1 MLKLVIT
8 EKPSVAQSIAKVL
21 SATKHCNGYLE
32 GNGYLVSWCVGHL
45 VELAPPDHYD
55 ERYKKWKKEDLPI
68 LPANWRYTVSSGTK
82 KQFNILKELMNR
94 DDVDSLICATDAG
107 REGELIFRLVY
118 HQCRCRKPFE
128 RLWISSMEDS
138 AIRDGFRHLKP
149 GTEYD
154 DALYEAALCRER
166 SDWIVGINAT
176 RLFSVLYGN
185 TLNVGRVMSPTL
197 ALTVMREAAIAAFIS
212 EPFYT
217 VKIQMD
223 GFTASSERIKL
234 KGEAEKLAADCKEA
248 SAAVTKV
255 ERKNRKEKPPLLYD
269 LTTLQREANKIMG
282 YTAQQTLDYTQSLYE
297 KKMVTYPRTDSRY
310 LTEDMAAMIPEL
322 VQKTAKKL
330 SFSDETV
337 PVRTGQVIN
346 NKKVTDHHAIIPTK
360 TAAETD
366 LSALPAGEQAVLE
379 LIARRLV
386 CAVGIPS
393 ESDET
398 AAELSCAGAVFKAKG
413 SIVTEPGWKAF
424 ISGTESGKEDK
435 EEDASSIPDV
445 QNGIELT
452 VREAVCKEGKTVPPK
467 HYTEATLLQA
477 MENADAEEMP
487 EDAERKGLGT
497 PATRAGIIEKLVRTG
512 FLERTGNKKT
522 KYLIPTQKGTA
533 LVTILPEQIQSASM
547 TAEWEEKLLEIERG
561 KYSGDA
567 FMGEIEAMISDLVKN
582 YQIVPDAEIL
592 MQKQKSQEIGKCP
605 VCGNDVIE
613 GAKGWFCANRSCPFA
628 LWKQNRYFDSIGK
641 KLTVSVAEKLLANG
655 KVRMKGCK
663 SAKTGKTF
671 DVVLILEID
680 ADGKARF
687 RLDFEGGKK

>member
-1 MLKLVIT
+1 MPKLVIT

-21 SATKHCNGYLE
+21 SATKRCNGYLE
-32 GNGYLVSWCVGHL
+32 GNGYLVSWCIGHL

-68 LPANWRYTVSSGTK
+68 LPANWKYTVSSGTK

-138 AIRDGFRHLKP
+138 AIRDGFRQLKP

-154 DALYEAALCRER
+154 ALYEAAICRER

-223 GFTASSERIKL
+223 GFTASSERIKS
-234 KGEAEKLAADCKEA
+234 KEDAEKLAADCKEA
-248 SAAVTKV
+248 SAVVTKV

-269 LTTLQREANKIMG
+269 LTTLQREANKIRG
-282 YTAQQTLDYTQSLYE
+282 YTAQQTLDYAQSLYE

-322 VQKTAKKL
+322 VQKTVKKF
-330 SFSDETV
+330 SFSDEAV
-337 PVRTGQVIN
+337 PVRTDQVIN

-386 CAVGIPS
+386 CAVGISS

-398 AAELSCAGAVFKAKG
+398 AVELNCAGAVFKAKG

-424 ISGTESGKEDK
+424 ISGTESRKEDK

-445 QNGIELT
+445 QNGMELT

-477 MENADAEEMP
+477 MENAGAEEMP
-487 EDAERKGLGT
+487 ENAERKGLGT

-592 MQKQKSQEIGKCP
+592 MPKQKSQEIGKCP
-605 VCGNDVIE
+605 VCGNNVIE
-613 GAKGWFCANRSCPFA
+613 GAKGWFCVNRSCPFA

-641 KLTVSVAEKLLANG
+641 KLTASVAKKLLVNG

-671 DVVLILEID
+671 DAVLILETD
-680 ADGKARF
+680 TDGKARF

>member
-1 MLKLVIT
+1 MPKLVIT

-21 SATKHCNGYLE
+21 SATKRCNGYLE
-32 GNGYLVSWCVGHL
+32 GNDYLISWCIGHL

-55 ERYKKWKKEDLPI
+55 ERYRKWKKEDLPI
-68 LPANWRYTVSSGTK
+68 LPANWKYTVSPGTK
-82 KQFNILKELMNR
+82 KQFIILTELMNR

-138 AIRDGFRHLKP
+138 AIRDGFCHLKP

-154 DALYEAALCRER
+154 ALFEAALCRER

-176 RLFSVLYGN
+176 RLFSVLYRN

-223 GFTASSERIKL
+223 GFTASSERIKSEV
-234 KGEAEKLAADCKEA
+234 EAEKLAADCKEA
-248 SAAVTKV
+248 SAVVAKV

-269 LTTLQREANKIMG
+269 LTMLQREANKIMG

-322 VQKTAKKL
+322 VQKTAKKF

-337 PVRTGQVIN
+337 PVRAGQVIN

-386 CAVGIPS
+386 CAVGIPC
-393 ESDET
+393 EFDET
-398 AAELSCAGAVFKAKG
+398 AVELSCAGAVFKTKG

-424 ISGTESGKEDK
+424 ISGVESGKEDK
-435 EEDASSIPDV
+435 EEDALPIPDI
-445 QNGIELT
+445 QNGMELT
-452 VREAVCKEGKTVPPK
+452 VREAVFKEGKTVPPK

-477 MENADAEEMP
+477 MENAGAEEMP

-497 PATRAGIIEKLVRTG
+497 PATRAGIIEKLVRIG

-561 KYSGDA
+561 KYSGDT

-592 MQKQKSQEIGKCP
+592 MPKQKSQKIGKCP

-613 GAKGWFCANRSCPFA
+613 GAKGWFCENRSCPFA

-663 SAKTGKTF
+663 SAKAGKTF
-671 DVVLILEID
+671 DAVLILEID

>member
-1 MLKLVIT
+1 MPKLVIT

-21 SATKHCNGYLE
+21 SATKRCNGYLK

-45 VELAPPDHYD
+45 VELAPPDYYD
-55 ERYKKWKKEDLPI
+55 ERYGKWKREDLPI
-68 LPANWRYTVSSGTK
+68 LPSNWKYTVSSGTK

-118 HQCRCRKPFE
+118 HQCKCRKPFE

-138 AIRDGFRHLKP
+138 AIREGFRHLKP
-149 GTEYD
+149 GTEY

-197 ALTVMREAAIAAFIS
+197 ALTVMREAAISAFIS

-223 GFTASSERIKL
+223 GFTASSERIKS
-234 KGEAEKLAADCKEA
+234 KGEAEKLASACKGA
-248 SAAVTKV
+248 SAVVTKA

-310 LTEDMAAMIPEL
+310 LTEDMAAMIPNL
-322 VQKTAKKL
+322 VQETAKKFSL
-330 SFSDETV
+330 SDETV
-337 PVRTGQVIN
+337 PVRTDQVIN

-366 LSALPAGEQAVLE
+366 LSAFPAGERAVLE

-386 CAVGIPS
+386 CAVGISS

-398 AAELSCAGAVFKAKG
+398 AVELNCAGAVFMAKG

-424 ISGTESGKEDK
+424 ISGAESGKEDK
-435 EEDASSIPDV
+435 EDDASSIPDI
-445 QNGIELT
+445 QNGMELT

-477 MENADAEEMP
+477 MENAGAEEMP

-561 KYSGDA
+561 KYSGNA
-567 FMGEIEAMISDLVKN
+567 FLGEIEAMISDLVKN

-592 MQKQKSQEIGKCP
+592 MPKQKSQEIGKCP

-613 GAKGWFCANRSCPFA
+613 GAKGWFCVNRTCPFA
-628 LWKQNRYFDSIGK
+628 LWKQNRYFDSIRK
-641 KLTVSVAEKLLANG
+641 KLTASVAEKLLANG
-655 KVRMKGCK
+655 KVQMKGCK
-663 SAKTGKTF
+663 SAKTGKPF
-671 DVVLILEID
+671 DAVLILETD

-687 RLDFEGGKK
+687 QLNFEGGKK

>member
-1 MLKLVIT
+1 MPKLIIT

-21 SATKHCNGYLE
+21 SATKRCNGYLE
-32 GNGYLVSWCVGHL
+32 GNGYLVSWCIGHL

-138 AIRDGFRHLKP
+138 AIRDGFRHLKS
-149 GTEYD
+149 GTEY

-223 GFTASSERIKL
+223 GFTASSERIKS
-234 KGEAEKLAADCKEA
+234 KEEAEKLTADCQEA

-322 VQKTAKKL
+322 VQKTAKKF
-330 SFSDETV
+330 SFSDEAV
-337 PVRTGQVIN
+337 PVRTDQVIN

-398 AAELSCAGAVFKAKG
+398 AVELNCAGAVFKAKG

-424 ISGTESGKEDK
+424 ISGVESGKEDK
-435 EEDASSIPDV
+435 EEDTSSIPDI
-445 QNGIELT
+445 QNGMELP
-452 VREAVCKEGKTVPPK
+452 VRKAVCKEGKTVPPK

-477 MENADAEEMP
+477 MENAGAEEMP

-512 FLERTGNKKT
+512 FLERTGSKKT

-592 MQKQKSQEIGKCP
+592 MLKQKSQKIGKCP

-663 SAKTGKTF
+663 LAKTGKTF

>member
-1 MLKLVIT
+1 MPKLVIT
-8 EKPSVAQSIAKVL
+8 EKPSVAQSIAKAL
-21 SATKHCNGYLE
+21 SATKRCNGYLE
-32 GNGYLVSWCVGHL
+32 GNGYLVSWCIGHL
-45 VELAPPDHYD
+45 VELAPPDYYD
-55 ERYKKWKKEDLPI
+55 ERYGKWKKEDLPI
-68 LPANWRYTVSSGTK
+68 LPANWKYTVSPGTK

-154 DALYEAALCRER
+154 ALYEAALCRER

-217 VKIQMD
+217 VRIQMD
-223 GFTASSERIKL
+223 RFTASSERIKS
-234 KGEAEKLAADCKEA
+234 KEEAEKLAADCKEA
-248 SAAVTKV
+248 SAIVKKV

-282 YTAQQTLDYTQSLYE
+282 YTAQQTLDYSQSLYE
-297 KKMVTYPRTDSRY
+297 KKMVTYPRTDCRY
-310 LTEDMAAMIPEL
+310 LPEDMAAMIPDL
-322 VQKTAKKL
+322 VQKTAKKF

-337 PVRTGQVIN
+337 PVRTNQVIN

-360 TAAETD
+360 TATETD
-366 LSALPAGEQAVLE
+366 LSALPTGEQAVLE
-379 LIARRLV
+379 LIARRLM

-398 AAELSCAGAVFKAKG
+398 AVELNCAGAVFKAKG

-445 QNGIELT
+445 QNGMELT

-467 HYTEATLLQA
+467 HYTEASLLQA
-477 MENADAEEMP
+477 MENAGAEEMP

-592 MQKQKSQEIGKCP
+592 MQKQKSQGIGKCP

-613 GAKGWFCANRSCPFA
+613 GAKGWFCVNRFCPFA

-641 KLTVSVAEKLLANG
+641 KLDRKSV
-655 KVRMKGCK
+655 V
-663 SAKTGKTF
+663 
-671 DVVLILEID
+671 
-680 ADGKARF
+680 
-687 RLDFEGGKK
+687 

>member
-1 MLKLVIT
+1 MPKLVIT

-21 SATKHCNGYLE
+21 SATKRCNGYLE

-45 VELAPPDHYD
+45 VELAPPDYYD
-55 ERYKKWKKEDLPI
+55 ERYGKWKKEDLPI
-68 LPANWRYTVSSGTK
+68 LPANWKYTVSPGTK

-149 GTEYD
+149 GTEY

-223 GFTASSERIKL
+223 GFTASSERIKS
-234 KGEAEKLAADCKEA
+234 KEEAEKLAADCKEA
-248 SAAVTKV
+248 SAVVTKA
-255 ERKNRKEKPPLLYD
+255 ERKNRKEKSPLLYD

-322 VQKTAKKL
+322 VQKTAKKF

-337 PVRTGQVIN
+337 LVRAGQIIN

-360 TAAETD
+360 TVAETD

-398 AAELSCAGAVFKAKG
+398 AVELSCAGTIFKAKG
-413 SIVTEPGWKAF
+413 SIVTEPGWKSF
-424 ISGTESGKEDK
+424 ISGVESGNDDKEKED
-435 EEDASSIPDV
+435 SSIPDI
-445 QNGIELT
+445 QNGMELM

-467 HYTEATLLQA
+467 HYTEASLLQA
-477 MENADAEEMP
+477 MENAGAEEMP

-497 PATRAGIIEKLVRTG
+497 PATRAGIIEKLVQTG

-561 KYSGDA
+561 EYSPDA

-613 GAKGWFCANRSCPFA
+613 GAKGWFCVNRTCPFA

-641 KLTVSVAEKLLANG
+641 KLTVSIAEKLLANG

-671 DVVLILEID
+671 DAVLILETD

-687 RLDFEGGKK
+687 RLDFEEGKK

>member
-21 SATKHCNGYLE
+21 SATKRRNGYLE
-32 GNGYLVSWCVGHL
+32 GNDYLVSWCIGHL
-45 VELAPPDHYD
+45 VELAPPDYYD
-55 ERYKKWKKEDLPI
+55 ERYKKWQKQDLPI
-68 LPANWRYTVSSGTK
+68 LPANWKYTVSPGTK

-107 REGELIFRLVY
+107 REGELIFRLAY

-138 AIRDGFRHLKP
+138 AIREGFRHLKP
-149 GTEYD
+149 GIEY

-223 GFTASSERIKL
+223 GFTASNERIKS
-234 KGEAEKLAADCKEA
+234 KEDAEKLAADCKEA
-248 SAAVTKV
+248 SAIVTKV
-255 ERKNRKEKPPLLYD
+255 ERKNQKEKPPLLYD

-310 LTEDMAAMIPEL
+310 LTEDMAAMIPDL
-322 VQKTAKKL
+322 VQKTAKKF

-366 LSALPAGEQAVLE
+366 LTALPAGERAVLE
-379 LIARRLV
+379 LIARRFV
-386 CAVGIPS
+386 CAVGIPC

-398 AAELSCAGAVFKAKG
+398 AVELSCADAVFKAKG

-424 ISGTESGKEDK
+424 ISGVESGKEDK
-435 EEDASSIPDV
+435 EEDASSIPDI
-445 QNGIELT
+445 QNGMELT

-477 MENADAEEMP
+477 MENAGAEEMP

-512 FLERTGNKKT
+512 FLERTGSKKT

-592 MQKQKSQEIGKCP
+592 MPKQKSQKIGKCP

-613 GAKGWFCANRSCPFA
+613 GAKSWFCANRSCPFA

-641 KLTVSVAEKLLANG
+641 KLTASVAEKLLVNG

-671 DVVLILEID
+671 DVVLILKTD

-687 RLDFEGGKK
+687 CLDFEGGKK

>member
-1 MLKLVIT
+1 M
-8 EKPSVAQSIAKVL
+8 
-21 SATKHCNGYLE
+21 TKGE
-32 GNGYLVSWCVGHL
+32 
-45 VELAPPDHYD
+45 
-55 ERYKKWKKEDLPI
+55 WKK
-68 LPANWRYTVSSGTK
+68 
-82 KQFNILKELMNR
+82 
-94 DDVDSLICATDAG
+94 
-107 REGELIFRLVY
+107 
-118 HQCRCRKPFE
+118 
-128 RLWISSMEDS
+128 
-138 AIRDGFRHLKP
+138 
-149 GTEYD
+149 
-154 DALYEAALCRER
+154 
-166 SDWIVGINAT
+166 
-176 RLFSVLYGN
+176 
-185 TLNVGRVMSPTL
+185 
-197 ALTVMREAAIAAFIS
+197 
-212 EPFYT
+212 
-217 VKIQMD
+217 
-223 GFTASSERIKL
+223 
-234 KGEAEKLAADCKEA
+234 
-248 SAAVTKV
+248 
-255 ERKNRKEKPPLLYD
+255 RKEKPPLLYD

-310 LTEDMAAMIPEL
+310 LTEDMAAMIPNL
-322 VQKTAKKL
+322 VQETAKKFSL
-330 SFSDETV
+330 SDETV
-337 PVRTGQVIN
+337 PVRTDQVIN

-366 LSALPAGEQAVLE
+366 LSALPAGERAVLE

-386 CAVGIPS
+386 CAVGIPC

-398 AAELSCAGAVFKAKG
+398 AVELSCADAVFKAKG

-424 ISGTESGKEDK
+424 ISGAESGKEDK
-435 EEDASSIPDV
+435 EDALLIPDI
-445 QNGIELT
+445 QNGMELT
-452 VREAVCKEGKTVPPK
+452 VSEAACKEGKTVPPK

-477 MENADAEEMP
+477 MENAGAEEMP
-487 EDAERKGLGT
+487 EDAEKKGLGT

-561 KYSGDA
+561 EYSPDA

-582 YQIVPDAEIL
+582 YQIVPDAKIL
-592 MQKQKSQEIGKCP
+592 MPKQKSQEIGKCP

-613 GAKGWFCANRSCPFA
+613 GAKGWFCVNRTCLFA

-641 KLTVSVAEKLLANG
+641 KITASVAEKLLANG

-671 DVVLILEID
+671 DAVLILETD

>member
-21 SATKHCNGYLE
+21 SATKRCNGYLE
-32 GNGYLVSWCVGHL
+32 GNAYLISWCVGHL

-55 ERYKKWKKEDLPI
+55 EHYKKWKKEDLPI
-68 LPANWRYTVSSGTK
+68 LPANWKYTVSTGTK

-138 AIRDGFRHLKP
+138 AIREGFRHLKP
-149 GTEYD
+149 GTEY

-223 GFTASSERIKL
+223 GFTASSERIKS
-234 KGEAEKLAADCKEA
+234 KEEAEKLAADCQEA
-248 SAAVTKV
+248 SAVVTKV

-282 YTAQQTLDYTQSLYE
+282 YTAQQTLDYAQSLYE

-310 LTEDMAAMIPEL
+310 LTEDMAAMIPDL
-322 VQKTAKKL
+322 VQKTAKKF

-337 PVRTGQVIN
+337 PVRIDQIIN

-366 LSALPAGEQAVLE
+366 LSALPAGERTVLE
-379 LIARRLV
+379 MIARRLV
-386 CAVGIPS
+386 CAVGISS
-393 ESDET
+393 ESDEMEV
-398 AAELSCAGAVFKAKG
+398 ELSCAGTIFKAKG
-413 SIVTEPGWKAF
+413 SIVTEPGWKTF
-424 ISGTESGKEDK
+424 TSGVECGNDDKEKED
-435 EEDASSIPDV
+435 SSIPDI
-445 QNGIELT
+445 QNGMELM

-467 HYTEATLLQA
+467 HYTEASLLQA
-477 MENADAEEMP
+477 MENAGAEEMP

-512 FLERTGNKKT
+512 FLERTGSKKT

-567 FMGEIEAMISDLVKN
+567 FMREIEAMISDLVKN

-592 MQKQKSQEIGKCP
+592 MPKQKSQKIGKCP

-671 DVVLILEID
+671 DAVLILETD

>member
-1 MLKLVIT
+1 MPKLVIT

-21 SATKHCNGYLE
+21 SATKRCNGYLE
-32 GNGYLVSWCVGHL
+32 GNGYLVSWCIGHL

-55 ERYKKWKKEDLPI
+55 ERYGKWKKEDLPI
-68 LPANWRYTVSSGTK
+68 FPDNWKYTVSPGTK

-94 DDVDSLICATDAG
+94 EDVDSLICATDAG

-154 DALYEAALCRER
+154 ALFEAALCRER

-223 GFTASSERIKL
+223 GFTASSERIKS
-234 KGEAEKLAADCKEA
+234 KEEAGKLAADCKEA
-248 SAAVTKV
+248 SVIVTKV

-310 LTEDMAAMIPEL
+310 LTEDMAAMIPNL
-322 VQKTAKKL
+322 VQKTAKKF

-366 LSALPAGEQAVLE
+366 LTALPAGERAVLE

-386 CAVGIPS
+386 CAVGILS

-398 AAELSCAGAVFKAKG
+398 AVELSCAGAIFKAKG

-424 ISGTESGKEDK
+424 ISGAESGKEDK
-435 EEDASSIPDV
+435 EEDASSIPNI
-445 QNGIELT
+445 QKGMELT

-477 MENADAEEMP
+477 MENAGTEEMP

-561 KYSGDA
+561 EYSPDA

-592 MQKQKSQEIGKCP
+592 MPKQKSQGIGKCP
-605 VCGNDVIE
+605 VCGNDIIE

-628 LWKQNRYFDSIGK
+628 LWKQNRYFESIGK
-641 KLTVSVAEKLLANG
+641 KLTASMAEKLLANG

-671 DVVLILEID
+671 DAVLILEID

-687 RLDFEGGKK
+687 QMDFEGGTK

>member
-1 MLKLVIT
+1 MSKLVIT

-21 SATKHCNGYLE
+21 SATKRRSGYLE
-32 GNGYLVSWCVGHL
+32 GNGYLVSWCIGHL
-45 VELAPPDHYD
+45 VELAPPDYYD
-55 ERYKKWKKEDLPI
+55 ERYKKWKKGDLPI
-68 LPANWRYTVSSGTK
+68 LPANWKYTVSHGTK

-154 DALYEAALCRER
+154 ALYEAALCRER

-217 VKIQMD
+217 VRIQMD
-223 GFTASSERIKL
+223 RFTASSERIKS
-234 KGEAEKLAADCKEA
+234 KEEAEKLAADCKEA
-248 SAAVTKV
+248 SAIVKKV

-282 YTAQQTLDYTQSLYE
+282 YTAQQTLDYSQSLYE
-297 KKMVTYPRTDSRY
+297 KKMVTYPRTDCRY
-310 LTEDMAAMIPEL
+310 LTEDMAAMIPDL
-322 VQKTAKKL
+322 VQKTAKKF

-337 PVRTGQVIN
+337 PVRTNQVIN

-386 CAVGIPS
+386 CAVGSPC

-398 AAELSCAGAVFKAKG
+398 AVELSCAGAVFKAKG

-424 ISGTESGKEDK
+424 ISGVESGKEDK
-435 EEDASSIPDV
+435 EEDALPIADI
-445 QNGIELT
+445 QNGMELT

-467 HYTEATLLQA
+467 HYSEALLLQA
-477 MENADAEEMP
+477 MENAGAEEMP

-497 PATRAGIIEKLVRTG
+497 PATRAGIIEKLVQTG
-512 FLERTGNKKT
+512 FLERMGNKKT

-561 KYSGDA
+561 KYSADA

-592 MQKQKSQEIGKCP
+592 MPKQKSQEIGKCP

-613 GAKGWFCANRSCPFA
+613 GAKGWFCVNRSCSFA

-641 KLTVSVAEKLLANG
+641 KLTAFVAEKLLANG
-655 KVRMKGCK
+655 KVRMKDCK

-671 DVVLILEID
+671 DAVLILETD

-687 RLDFEGGKK
+687 CLDFDGGKK

>member
-1 MLKLVIT
+1 MPKLVIT

-21 SATKHCNGYLE
+21 SATKRCNGYLE
-32 GNGYLVSWCVGHL
+32 GNGYLVSWCIGHL
-45 VELAPPDHYD
+45 VELAPPDYYD
-55 ERYKKWKKEDLPI
+55 ERYGKWKKEDLPI
-68 LPANWRYTVSSGTK
+68 LPANWKYTVSPGTK

-154 DALYEAALCRER
+154 ALYEAALCRER

-217 VKIQMD
+217 VRIQMD
-223 GFTASSERIKL
+223 GFTASSERIKS
-234 KGEAEKLAADCKEA
+234 KEDAEKLAADCKEA
-248 SAAVTKV
+248 SAIVKKV

-282 YTAQQTLDYTQSLYE
+282 YTAQQTLDYSQSLYE

-310 LTEDMAAMIPEL
+310 LTEDMAAMIPDL
-322 VQKTAKKL
+322 VQKTAKKF

-398 AAELSCAGAVFKAKG
+398 AVELSCAGTIFKAKG
-413 SIVTEPGWKAF
+413 SIVTEPGWKSF
-424 ISGTESGKEDK
+424 ISGVESGNDDKEKED
-435 EEDASSIPDV
+435 SSIPDI
-445 QNGIELT
+445 QNGMELM

-467 HYTEATLLQA
+467 HYTEASLLQA
-477 MENADAEEMP
+477 MENAGAEEMP

-561 KYSGDA
+561 KYSRRCIYGRDRGYDIRS
-567 FMGEIEAMISDLVKN
+567 GEELSD
-582 YQIVPDAEIL
+582 
-592 MQKQKSQEIGKCP
+592 
-605 VCGNDVIE
+605 
-613 GAKGWFCANRSCPFA
+613 CA
-628 LWKQNRYFDSIGK
+628 
-641 KLTVSVAEKLLANG
+641 
-655 KVRMKGCK
+655 GCRNPY
-663 SAKTGKTF
+663 AKTEKSGNREMPC
-671 DVVLILEID
+671 VWE
-680 ADGKARF
+680 
-687 RLDFEGGKK
+687 

>member
-1 MLKLVIT
+1 MPKLVIT
-8 EKPSVAQSIAKVL
+8 EKPLVAQSIAKVL
-21 SATKHCNGYLE
+21 FATKRRNGYLE

-45 VELAPPDHYD
+45 VELAPPDYYD

-68 LPANWRYTVSSGTK
+68 LPANWKYTVSPGTK
-82 KQFNILKELMNR
+82 KQFNILKDLMNC

-149 GTEYD
+149 GTGY

-197 ALTVMREAAIAAFIS
+197 ALTVMREASIAAFIP

-223 GFTASSERIKL
+223 GFTASSERIKS
-234 KGEAEKLAADCKEA
+234 KEEAEKLAADCKEA
-248 SAAVTKV
+248 SAVATKV

-310 LTEDMAAMIPEL
+310 LTEDMAAMIPDL
-322 VQKTAKKL
+322 VQKTAKKFL
-330 SFSDETV
+330 VSDETV

-346 NKKVTDHHAIIPTK
+346 NKKVTDHHAIISTK
-360 TAAETD
+360 TVAETD
-366 LSALPAGEQAVLE
+366 LAALPAGERAVLE

-386 CAVGIPS
+386 CAVGISS

-398 AAELSCAGAVFKAKG
+398 AVELSCAGEVFKAKG

-424 ISGTESGKEDK
+424 ISDIESGKEDK
-435 EEDASSIPDV
+435 EEDASSIPDI
-445 QNGIELT
+445 QKGMELT
-452 VREAVCKEGKTVPPK
+452 VSEAVCKEGKTVPPK

-477 MENADAEEMP
+477 MENAGAEEMP

-561 KYSGDA
+561 EYSPAA

-592 MQKQKSQEIGKCP
+592 MPKQKSQGIGKCP

-613 GAKGWFCANRSCPFA
+613 GAKGWFCVNRSCPFA

-641 KLTVSVAEKLLANG
+641 KLTASVAEKLLANG
-655 KVRMKGCK
+655 KVRIKGCK

-671 DVVLILEID
+671 DAVLILETD
-680 ADGKARF
+680 ADGKARL
-687 RLDFEGGKK
+687 RLNFEGGKK

>member
-1 MLKLVIT
+1 MPKLVIT

-21 SATKHCNGYLE
+21 SATKRCNGYLE

-55 ERYKKWKKEDLPI
+55 ERYGKWKKEDLPI
-68 LPANWRYTVSSGTK
+68 LPANWKYTVSSGTK

-138 AIRDGFRHLKP
+138 AIREGFCHLKP
-149 GTEYD
+149 GTEY

-197 ALTVMREAAIAAFIS
+197 ALTVMREAAISAFIS

-234 KGEAEKLAADCKEA
+234 KEEAEKLAADCKEA
-248 SAAVTKV
+248 SAVVTKA

-282 YTAQQTLDYTQSLYE
+282 YTAQQTLDYAQSLYE

-310 LTEDMAAMIPEL
+310 LTGDMAAMIPEL
-322 VQKTAKKL
+322 VQKTAKKF

-337 PVRTGQVIN
+337 PVRIGQVIN

-366 LSALPAGEQAVLE
+366 LSALPAGERAVLE

-386 CAVGIPS
+386 CAVGISS

-398 AAELSCAGAVFKAKG
+398 AVELNCAGAVFKAKG

-424 ISGTESGKEDK
+424 ISDAESGNEDK
-435 EEDASSIPDV
+435 EEDASYIPDV
-445 QNGIELT
+445 QNGTELT
-452 VREAVCKEGKTVPPK
+452 VKEAVCKEGKTVPPK

-477 MENADAEEMP
+477 MENAGAEEMP

-547 TAEWEEKLLEIERG
+547 TAEWEEKLLEIEQG

-592 MQKQKSQEIGKCP
+592 MPKQKSQGIGKCP

-613 GAKGWFCANRSCPFA
+613 GAKGWFCVNRSCPFA

-641 KLTVSVAEKLLANG
+641 KLTASVAEKLLANG
-655 KVRMKGCK
+655 KVRMKDCK

-671 DVVLILEID
+671 DAVLILETD

-687 RLDFEGGKK
+687 CLDFEGEKK

>member
-1 MLKLVIT
+1 MPKLVIT

-21 SATKHCNGYLE
+21 SATKRCNGYLE
-32 GNGYLVSWCVGHL
+32 GNGYLVSWCIGHL
-45 VELAPPDHYD
+45 VELAPPDYYD
-55 ERYKKWKKEDLPI
+55 ERYGKWKKEDLPI
-68 LPANWRYTVSSGTK
+68 LPANWKYTVSPGTK

-138 AIRDGFRHLKP
+138 TIRDGFRHLKP
-149 GTEYD
+149 GTEY

-223 GFTASSERIKL
+223 GFTASSERIKS
-234 KGEAEKLAADCKEA
+234 KEDAEKLAADCKEA
-248 SAAVTKV
+248 SAVVTKV

-269 LTTLQREANKIMG
+269 LTTLQREANKLLG

-360 TAAETD
+360 TAVETD
-366 LSALPAGEQAVLE
+366 LSALPAGERAVLE

-386 CAVGIPS
+386 CAVGIPC

-398 AAELSCAGAVFKAKG
+398 AVELSCADAVFKAKG

-424 ISGTESGKEDK
+424 ISSVESGKEDK
-435 EEDASSIPDV
+435 EEDASSIPDI
-445 QNGIELT
+445 QNGMELT

-477 MENADAEEMP
+477 MENAGAEEMP
-487 EDAERKGLGT
+487 ENAERKGLGT

-592 MQKQKSQEIGKCP
+592 MPKQKSQEIGKCP
-605 VCGNDVIE
+605 VCGNNVIE
-613 GAKGWFCANRSCPFA
+613 GAKGWFCVNRSCPFA

-641 KLTVSVAEKLLANG
+641 KLTASVAKKLLVNG

-671 DVVLILEID
+671 DAVLILETD
-680 ADGKARF
+680 TDGKARF

>member
-1 MLKLVIT
+1 MPKLVIT

-21 SATKHCNGYLE
+21 SATKRCNGYLE
-32 GNGYLVSWCVGHL
+32 GNGYLVSWCIGHL
-45 VELAPPDHYD
+45 VELAPPDYYD
-55 ERYKKWKKEDLPI
+55 ERYGKWKKEDLPI
-68 LPANWRYTVSSGTK
+68 LPANWKYTVSPGTK

-138 AIRDGFRHLKP
+138 TIRDGFRHLKP
-149 GTEYD
+149 GTEY

-223 GFTASSERIKL
+223 GFTASSERIKS
-234 KGEAEKLAADCKEA
+234 KEDAEKLAADCKEA
-248 SAAVTKV
+248 SAVVTKV

-269 LTTLQREANKIMG
+269 LTTLQREANKLLG

-366 LSALPAGEQAVLE
+366 LSALPAGERAVLE

-386 CAVGIPS
+386 CAVGIPC

-398 AAELSCAGAVFKAKG
+398 AVELSCADAVFKAKG

-424 ISGTESGKEDK
+424 ISGAESRKEDK
-435 EEDASSIPDV
+435 EEDALLIPDI
-445 QNGIELT
+445 QNGMELT
-452 VREAVCKEGKTVPPK
+452 VSEAACKEGKTVPPK

-477 MENADAEEMP
+477 MENAGAEEMP
-487 EDAERKGLGT
+487 ENAERKGLGT

-522 KYLIPTQKGTA
+522 KYLIPTQKGTV

-592 MQKQKSQEIGKCP
+592 MPKQKSQEIGKCP
-605 VCGNDVIE
+605 VCGNDVTE
-613 GAKGWFCANRSCPFA
+613 RAKGWFCVNRSCPFA

-641 KLTVSVAEKLLANG
+641 KLTASVAKKLLVNG

-671 DVVLILEID
+671 DAVLILETD

>member
-1 MLKLVIT
+1 MPKLVIT

-21 SATKHCNGYLE
+21 SATKRCNGYFE
-32 GNGYLVSWCVGHL
+32 GNGYLVSWCIGHL
-45 VELAPPDHYD
+45 VELAPPDQYD
-55 ERYKKWKKEDLPI
+55 ERYGKWKKEDLPI
-68 LPANWRYTVSSGTK
+68 LPANWKYTVSPGTK
-82 KQFNILKELMNR
+82 KQFNILKELMHR
-94 DDVDSLICATDAG
+94 DDVYSLICATDAG

-138 AIRDGFRHLKP
+138 AILEGFRHLKP
-149 GTEYD
+149 GTEY

-223 GFTASSERIKL
+223 GFTASSERIKS
-234 KGEAEKLAADCKEA
+234 KGEAEKLASACKGA
-248 SAAVTKV
+248 SAVVTKA

-310 LTEDMAAMIPEL
+310 LTEDMAAMISEL
-322 VQKTAKKL
+322 VQKTVKKFSL
-330 SFSDETV
+330 SDEAV

-366 LSALPAGEQAVLE
+366 LSAFPAGERAVLE

-386 CAVGIPS
+386 CAVGISS

-398 AAELSCAGAVFKAKG
+398 AVELNCAGAVFKAKG

-424 ISGTESGKEDK
+424 IFGAESGNEDK
-435 EEDASSIPDV
+435 EEDASYIPDV
-445 QNGIELT
+445 QNGTELT
-452 VREAVCKEGKTVPPK
+452 VKEAVCKEGKTVPPK

-477 MENADAEEMP
+477 MENAGAEEMP

-522 KYLIPTQKGTA
+522 KYLIPTQKGAA

-592 MQKQKSQEIGKCP
+592 MPKKKSQGIGKCP

-613 GAKGWFCANRSCPFA
+613 GAKVWFCVNRSCPFA

-641 KLTVSVAEKLLANG
+641 KLTASVAEKLLVNG

-671 DVVLILEID
+671 DAVLILETD

>member
-154 DALYEAALCRER
+154 ALYKAALCRER

-176 RLFSVLYGN
+176 WLFSVLYGN

-310 LTEDMAAMIPEL
+310 LTEDMAAMIPDL
-322 VQKTAKKL
+322 VQKTAKKF
-330 SFSDETV
+330 SFSDEAV
-337 PVRTGQVIN
+337 PVQAGQVIN

-386 CAVGIPS
+386 CAVGIPC

-398 AAELSCAGAVFKAKG
+398 AVELSCAGSVFKAKG

>member
-1 MLKLVIT
+1 MPKLVIT

-21 SATKHCNGYLE
+21 SATKRCNGYLE
-32 GNGYLVSWCVGHL
+32 GNGYLVSWCIGHL
-45 VELAPPDHYD
+45 VELAPPDYYD
-55 ERYKKWKKEDLPI
+55 ERYGKWKKEDLPI
-68 LPANWRYTVSSGTK
+68 LPANWKYTVSPGTK
-82 KQFNILKELMNR
+82 KQFNILKELMSR

-138 AIRDGFRHLKP
+138 AIRDGFCHLKP
-149 GTEYD
+149 GTEY

-197 ALTVMREAAIAAFIS
+197 ALTVMRESAIAAFIS

-223 GFTASSERIKL
+223 GFTASSERIKS
-234 KGEAEKLAADCKEA
+234 KEDAEKLAADCKEA
-248 SAAVTKV
+248 LAVVTKV

-310 LTEDMAAMIPEL
+310 LTEDMAAMIPDL
-322 VQKTAKKL
+322 VQKTAKK
-330 SFSDETV
+330 FFVSDETV
-337 PVRTGQVIN
+337 PVRAGQVIN

-366 LSALPAGEQAVLE
+366 LSALPVGERAVLE
-379 LIARRLV
+379 LVARRLV
-386 CAVGIPS
+386 CAVGIPC

-398 AAELSCAGAVFKAKG
+398 AVELSCAGAVFKAKG

-424 ISGTESGKEDK
+424 ISGTESRKEDK
-435 EEDASSIPDV
+435 EEDASSIPEV
-445 QNGIELT
+445 QNGMELT

-467 HYTEATLLQA
+467 HYTEASLLQA
-477 MENADAEEMP
+477 MENAGAEEMP

-497 PATRAGIIEKLVRTG
+497 PATRSGIIEKLVRTG
-512 FLERTGNKKT
+512 FLERTGDKKT

-592 MQKQKSQEIGKCP
+592 MPKQKSQKIGKCP

-641 KLTVSVAEKLLANG
+641 KLTASVAEKLLANG

-671 DVVLILEID
+671 DAVLILETD
-680 ADGKARF
+680 AYGKARF

>member
-1 MLKLVIT
+1 MPKLVIT

-21 SATKHCNGYLE
+21 SATKRCNGYLE
-32 GNGYLVSWCVGHL
+32 GNGYLVSWCIGHL

-68 LPANWRYTVSSGTK
+68 LPANWKYTVSTSTK

-118 HQCRCRKPFE
+118 HQCRCRKSFE

-149 GTEYD
+149 GTEY

-197 ALTVMREAAIAAFIS
+197 ALTVMRKAAIAAFIS
-212 EPFYT
+212 ETFYT

-223 GFTASSERIKL
+223 GFTASSGRIKS
-234 KGEAEKLAADCKEA
+234 KEDAEKLAADCKEA
-248 SAAVTKV
+248 FAVVAKV
-255 ERKNRKEKPPLLYD
+255 ERKKRKEKPPLLYD

-310 LTEDMAAMIPEL
+310 LTEDMAAMIPDL
-322 VQKTAKKL
+322 VQKTAKKF

-346 NKKVTDHHAIIPTK
+346 NKKVTDHHGIIPTK

-398 AAELSCAGAVFKAKG
+398 AVELSCAGAVFRAKG

-424 ISGTESGKEDK
+424 ISGVESGNEDK
-435 EEDASSIPDV
+435 EDDASSIPDI
-445 QNGIELT
+445 QNGMELT
-452 VREAVCKEGKTVPPK
+452 VREAVCKDGKTVPPK

-477 MENADAEEMP
+477 MENAGAEEMP

-512 FLERTGNKKT
+512 FLERTGSKKT

-533 LVTILPEQIQSASM
+533 LVTILPEQIQSAFM

-592 MQKQKSQEIGKCP
+592 MPKQKSQEIGKCP

-613 GAKGWFCANRSCPFA
+613 RAKGWFCVNRSCPFA

-641 KLTVSVAEKLLANG
+641 KLTASVAKKLLVNG

-671 DVVLILEID
+671 DAVLILETD
-680 ADGKARF
+680 TDGKARF

>member
-21 SATKHCNGYLE
+21 SATKRCNGYLE
-32 GNGYLVSWCVGHL
+32 GNAYLVSWCIGHL

-55 ERYKKWKKEDLPI
+55 ERYGKWKKENLPI
-68 LPANWRYTVSSGTK
+68 LPANWKYTVSPGTK

-94 DDVDSLICATDAG
+94 DDVDDLICATDAG

-154 DALYEAALCRER
+154 ALYEAALCRER

-197 ALTVMREAAIAAFIS
+197 ALTVMREAVISAFIS

-223 GFTASSERIKL
+223 GFTASSERIKS
-234 KGEAEKLAADCKEA
+234 KREAEKLASACKGA
-248 SAAVTKV
+248 SAVVTKA

-310 LTEDMAAMIPEL
+310 LTEDMAAMISDL
-322 VQKTAKKL
+322 VQETAKKF

-337 PVRTGQVIN
+337 PVRTDQVIN

-366 LSALPAGEQAVLE
+366 LSALPAGERAVLE

-386 CAVGIPS
+386 CAVGIPC

-398 AAELSCAGAVFKAKG
+398 AVELSCAGAVFKVKG

-424 ISGTESGKEDK
+424 ISDIESGNEDK
-435 EEDASSIPDV
+435 EEDASPISDI
-445 QNGIELT
+445 QKGMELT

-477 MENADAEEMP
+477 MENAGAEEMP

-567 FMGEIEAMISDLVKN
+567 FMGEIKAMISDLVKN
-582 YQIVPDAEIL
+582 YQIVTDAEIL
-592 MQKQKSQEIGKCP
+592 MPKKKSQGIGKCP

-613 GAKGWFCANRSCPFA
+613 GAKGWFCVNRSCPFA

-641 KLTVSVAEKLLANG
+641 KLTASVAEKLLANG

-663 SAKTGKTF
+663 SAKTGKPLTQY
-671 DVVLILEID
+671 
-680 ADGKARF
+680 
-687 RLDFEGGKK
+687 

>member
-1 MLKLVIT
+1 MPKLVIT

-21 SATKHCNGYLE
+21 SATKRCNGYLE
-32 GNGYLVSWCVGHL
+32 GNGYLVSWCIGHL

-68 LPANWRYTVSSGTK
+68 LPANWKYTVSTSTK

-118 HQCRCRKPFE
+118 HQCRCRKSFE

-149 GTEYD
+149 GTEY

-223 GFTASSERIKL
+223 GFTASSERIKS
-234 KGEAEKLAADCKEA
+234 KGEAEKLASACKGA
-248 SAAVTKV
+248 SAVVKKV
-255 ERKNRKEKPPLLYD
+255 ERKKRKEKPPLLYD
-269 LTTLQREANKIMG
+269 LTTLQREANKLLG

-297 KKMVTYPRTDSRY
+297 KKLVTYPRTDSRY

-366 LSALPAGEQAVLE
+366 LSALPAGERAVLE

-386 CAVGIPS
+386 CAVGIPC

-398 AAELSCAGAVFKAKG
+398 AVELSCADAVFKAKG

-424 ISGTESGKEDK
+424 ISGAESRKEDK
-435 EEDASSIPDV
+435 EEDALLIPDI
-445 QNGIELT
+445 QNGMELT
-452 VREAVCKEGKTVPPK
+452 VSEAACKEGKTVPPK

-477 MENADAEEMP
+477 MENAGAEEMP
-487 EDAERKGLGT
+487 ENAERKGLGT

-522 KYLIPTQKGTA
+522 KYLIPTQKGTV

-592 MQKQKSQEIGKCP
+592 MPKQKSQEIGKCP

-613 GAKGWFCANRSCPFA
+613 RAKGWFCVNRSCPFA

-641 KLTVSVAEKLLANG
+641 KLTASVAKKLLVNG

-671 DVVLILEID
+671 DAVLILETD
-680 ADGKARF
+680 TDGKARF

>member
-1 MLKLVIT
+1 M
-8 EKPSVAQSIAKVL
+8 
-21 SATKHCNGYLE
+21 
-32 GNGYLVSWCVGHL
+32 
-45 VELAPPDHYD
+45 
-55 ERYKKWKKEDLPI
+55 
-68 LPANWRYTVSSGTK
+68 
-82 KQFNILKELMNR
+82 
-94 DDVDSLICATDAG
+94 
-107 REGELIFRLVY
+107 IFRLVY
-118 HQCRCRKPFE
+118 HQCGCRKPFE
-128 RLWISSMEDS
+128 RLWISSMENS

-149 GTEYD
+149 GTEY

-217 VKIQMD
+217 LKIQMD
-223 GFTASSERIKL
+223 GFTASSERIKS
-234 KGEAEKLAADCKEA
+234 KEDAEKLAADCKEA
-248 SAAVTKV
+248 SAIVKKV

-282 YTAQQTLDYTQSLYE
+282 YTAQQTLDYSQSLYE
-297 KKMVTYPRTDSRY
+297 KKMVTYPRTDCRY
-310 LTEDMAAMIPEL
+310 LTEDMAAMIPDL
-322 VQKTAKKL
+322 VQKTAKKF

-337 PVRTGQVIN
+337 PVRTNQVIN

-386 CAVGIPS
+386 CAVGISS

-398 AAELSCAGAVFKAKG
+398 AVELSCAGAVFKAKG
-413 SIVTEPGWKAF
+413 TIVTEPGWKAF

-435 EEDASSIPDV
+435 EEDASSIPDI
-445 QNGIELT
+445 QNGMELM

-467 HYTEATLLQA
+467 HYTEASLLQA
-477 MENADAEEMP
+477 MENAGAEEMP
-487 EDAERKGLGT
+487 ENAERKGLGT

-592 MQKQKSQEIGKCP
+592 MPKQKSQEIGKCP

-613 GAKGWFCANRSCPFA
+613 GAKGWFCVNRSCPFA

-641 KLTVSVAEKLLANG
+641 KLTASVAEKFG
-655 KVRMKGCK
+655 S
-663 SAKTGKTF
+663 SAF
-671 DVVLILEID
+671 ISVWSFLISRYD
-680 ADGKARF
+680 TSV
-687 RLDFEGGKK
+687 

>member
-32 GNGYLVSWCVGHL
+32 GNGYLVSWCIGHL
-45 VELAPPDHYD
+45 VELAPPDYYD
-55 ERYKKWKKEDLPI
+55 ERYGKWKKEDLPI
-68 LPANWRYTVSSGTK
+68 LPANWKYTVSPGTK
-82 KQFNILKELMNR
+82 KQFNILKELMKR

-154 DALYEAALCRER
+154 ALYEAALCRER

-197 ALTVMREAAIAAFIS
+197 ALTVMREATIATFIS

-223 GFTASSERIKL
+223 GFTASSERIKS
-234 KGEAEKLAADCKEA
+234 KEEAEKLAADCQEA
-248 SAAVTKV
+248 SAVVTKV

-310 LTEDMAAMIPEL
+310 LTEDMAATIPDL
-322 VQKTAKKL
+322 VQKTAKKF
-330 SFSDETV
+330 SFSDEAV

-386 CAVGIPS
+386 CAVGIPC

-398 AAELSCAGAVFKAKG
+398 AVELSCAGAVFKAKG

-445 QNGIELT
+445 QNGMELT

-467 HYTEATLLQA
+467 HYTEASLLQA
-477 MENADAEEMP
+477 MENAGAEEMP

-592 MQKQKSQEIGKCP
+592 MPKQKSQKIGKCP

-613 GAKGWFCANRSCPFA
+613 GAKGWFCVSRSCPFV
-628 LWKQNRYFDSIGK
+628 LWKQNCYFDSIGK
-641 KLTVSVAEKLLANG
+641 KLTASVAKKLLVNG

-671 DVVLILEID
+671 DAVLILETD
-680 ADGKARF
+680 TDGKARF

>member
-1 MLKLVIT
+1 MPKLVIT

-21 SATKHCNGYLE
+21 SATKRCNGYLE
-32 GNGYLVSWCVGHL
+32 GNGYLVSWCIGHL

-68 LPANWRYTVSSGTK
+68 LPANWKYTVSSGTK

-138 AIRDGFRHLKP
+138 AIRDGFRQLKP

-154 DALYEAALCRER
+154 ALYEAAICRER

-223 GFTASSERIKL
+223 GFTASSERIKS
-234 KGEAEKLAADCKEA
+234 KEDAEKLAADCKEA
-248 SAAVTKV
+248 SAVVTKV

-269 LTTLQREANKIMG
+269 LTTLQREANKIRG
-282 YTAQQTLDYTQSLYE
+282 YTAQQTLDYAQSLYE

-322 VQKTAKKL
+322 VQKTVKKF
-330 SFSDETV
+330 SFSDEAV
-337 PVRTGQVIN
+337 PVRTDQVIN

-398 AAELSCAGAVFKAKG
+398 AVELNCAGAVFKAKG

-424 ISGTESGKEDK
+424 ISGTESRKEDK

-445 QNGIELT
+445 QNGMELT

-477 MENADAEEMP
+477 MENAGAEEMP
-487 EDAERKGLGT
+487 ENAERKGLGT

-592 MQKQKSQEIGKCP
+592 MPKQKSQEIGKCP
-605 VCGNDVIE
+605 VCGNNVIE
-613 GAKGWFCANRSCPFA
+613 GAKGWFCVNRSCPFA

-641 KLTVSVAEKLLANG
+641 KLTASVAKKLLVNG

-671 DVVLILEID
+671 DAVLILETD
-680 ADGKARF
+680 TDGKARF

>member
-1 MLKLVIT
+1 MPKLVIT

-21 SATKHCNGYLE
+21 SATKRCNGYLE
-32 GNGYLVSWCVGHL
+32 GNGYLISWCIGHL

-55 ERYKKWKKEDLPI
+55 ESYKKWQKEDLPI
-68 LPANWRYTVSSGTK
+68 LPANWKYTVSPSTK
-82 KQFNILKELMNR
+82 KQFNILKDLMNR
-94 DDVDSLICATDAG
+94 DNVDSLICATDAG

-128 RLWISSMEDS
+128 RLWISSMEDN

-154 DALYEAALCRER
+154 ALYEAALCRER
-166 SDWIVGINAT
+166 SDWIMGINAT

-185 TLNVGRVMSPTL
+185 TLNAGRVMSPTL

-223 GFTASSERIKL
+223 EFTASSERIKS
-234 KGEAEKLAADCKEA
+234 KGDAEKLAVDCKEA
-248 SAAVTKV
+248 SAIVTKV

-310 LTEDMAAMIPEL
+310 LTEDMASMIPEL
-322 VQKTAKKL
+322 VQKTAKKF
-330 SFSDETV
+330 SFSDEAV
-337 PVRTGQVIN
+337 PVLTGQVIN
-346 NKKVTDHHAIIPTK
+346 NKKVTDHHAIISTK

-386 CAVGIPS
+386 CAVGISS
-393 ESDET
+393 ESDEMEV
-398 AAELSCAGAVFKAKG
+398 ELSCAGTIFKAKG
-413 SIVTEPGWKAF
+413 SIVTEPGWKTF
-424 ISGTESGKEDK
+424 TSGVECGNDDKEKED
-435 EEDASSIPDV
+435 SSIPDI
-445 QNGIELT
+445 QNGMELM

-467 HYTEATLLQA
+467 RYTEATLLQA
-477 MENADAEEMP
+477 MENAGAEEMP

-522 KYLIPTQKGTA
+522 KYLIPTQKGMA

-582 YQIVPDAEIL
+582 YQIVPGCRNPYA
-592 MQKQKSQEIGKCP
+592 KTQKSE
-605 VCGNDVIE
+605 
-613 GAKGWFCANRSCPFA
+613 NREMPC
-628 LWKQNRYFDSIGK
+628 
-641 KLTVSVAEKLLANG
+641 
-655 KVRMKGCK
+655 VR
-663 SAKTGKTF
+663 
-671 DVVLILEID
+671 E
-680 ADGKARF
+680 
-687 RLDFEGGKK
+687 

>member
-154 DALYEAALCRER
+154 ALYKAALCRER

-310 LTEDMAAMIPEL
+310 LTEDMAAMIPDL
-322 VQKTAKKL
+322 VQKTAKKF
-330 SFSDETV
+330 SFSDEAV
-337 PVRTGQVIN
+337 PVQAGQVIN

-360 TAAETD
+360 TTAETD

-386 CAVGIPS
+386 CAVGIPC

-398 AAELSCAGAVFKAKG
+398 AVELSCAGSVFKAKG

>member
-1 MLKLVIT
+1 MPKLVIT

-21 SATKHCNGYLE
+21 SATKRCNGYLE
-32 GNGYLVSWCVGHL
+32 GNGYLVSWCIGHL
-45 VELAPPDHYD
+45 VELAPPDYYD
-55 ERYKKWKKEDLPI
+55 ERYGKWKKEDLPI
-68 LPANWRYTVSSGTK
+68 LPANWKYTVSPGTK
-82 KQFNILKELMNR
+82 KQFNILKELMSR

-154 DALYEAALCRER
+154 ALYEAALCRER

-197 ALTVMREAAIAAFIS
+197 ALTVMREATIATFIS

-217 VKIQMD
+217 VKIQID
-223 GFTASSERIKL
+223 GFTASSERIKS
-234 KGEAEKLAADCKEA
+234 KEDAEKLAADCKEA
-248 SAAVTKV
+248 SAIVTKV
-255 ERKNRKEKPPLLYD
+255 EQKNRKEKPPLLYD

-310 LTEDMAAMIPEL
+310 LTEDMAAMIPDL
-322 VQKTAKKL
+322 VQKTAKKI
-330 SFSDETV
+330 SFSDEAV

-360 TAAETD
+360 TATETD

-398 AAELSCAGAVFKAKG
+398 AVELNCAGAVFKAKG

-435 EEDASSIPDV
+435 EDDASSIPDI
-445 QNGIELT
+445 QNGMELT

-477 MENADAEEMP
+477 MENAGAEEMP

-522 KYLIPTQKGTA
+522 KYLIPTQKGTS
-533 LVTILPEQIQSASM
+533 LS
-547 TAEWEEKLLEIERG
+547 
-561 KYSGDA
+561 
-567 FMGEIEAMISDLVKN
+567 
-582 YQIVPDAEIL
+582 
-592 MQKQKSQEIGKCP
+592 
-605 VCGNDVIE
+605 
-613 GAKGWFCANRSCPFA
+613 
-628 LWKQNRYFDSIGK
+628 
-641 KLTVSVAEKLLANG
+641 
-655 KVRMKGCK
+655 
-663 SAKTGKTF
+663 
-671 DVVLILEID
+671 
-680 ADGKARF
+680 RF
-687 RLDFEGGKK
+687 SPCL

>member
-1 MLKLVIT
+1 MPKLVIT

-21 SATKHCNGYLE
+21 SATKRCNGYLE
-32 GNGYLVSWCVGHL
+32 GNDYLISWCIGHL

-55 ERYKKWKKEDLPI
+55 ERYRKWKKEDLPI
-68 LPANWRYTVSSGTK
+68 LPANWKYTVSPGTK
-82 KQFNILKELMNR
+82 KQFIILTELMNR

-138 AIRDGFRHLKP
+138 AIRDGFCHLKP

-154 DALYEAALCRER
+154 ALFEAALCRER
-166 SDWIVGINAT
+166 SDWIVGINVT
-176 RLFSVLYGN
+176 RLFSVLYRN

-223 GFTASSERIKL
+223 GFTASSERIKSEV
-234 KGEAEKLAADCKEA
+234 EAEKLAADCKEA
-248 SAAVTKV
+248 SAVVAKV

-269 LTTLQREANKIMG
+269 LTMLQREANKIMG

-322 VQKTAKKL
+322 VQKTAKKF

-337 PVRTGQVIN
+337 PVRAGQVIN

-386 CAVGIPS
+386 CAVGIPC
-393 ESDET
+393 EFDET
-398 AAELSCAGAVFKAKG
+398 AVELSCAGAVFKTKG

-424 ISGTESGKEDK
+424 ISGVESGKEDK
-435 EEDASSIPDV
+435 EEDALPIPDI
-445 QNGIELT
+445 QNGMELT
-452 VREAVCKEGKTVPPK
+452 VREAVFKEGKTVPPK

-477 MENADAEEMP
+477 MENAGAEEMP

-497 PATRAGIIEKLVRTG
+497 PATRAGIIEKLVRIG

-561 KYSGDA
+561 KYSGDT

-592 MQKQKSQEIGKCP
+592 MPKQKSQKIGKCP

-613 GAKGWFCANRSCPFA
+613 GAKGWFCENRSCPFA

-663 SAKTGKTF
+663 SAKAGKTF
-671 DVVLILEID
+671 DAVLILEID

>member
-1 MLKLVIT
+1 M
-8 EKPSVAQSIAKVL
+8 AQSIAKVL
-21 SATKHCNGYLE
+21 SATKRRNGYLE
-32 GNGYLVSWCVGHL
+32 GNGYLISWCIGHL
-45 VELAPPDHYD
+45 IELAPPDHYD
-55 ERYKKWKKEDLPI
+55 ERYGKWKKEDLPI
-68 LPANWRYTVSSGTK
+68 LPANWKYTVSPGTK
-82 KQFNILKELMNR
+82 KQFIILKELMNR
-94 DDVDSLICATDAG
+94 NDVDSLICATDAG

-154 DALYEAALCRER
+154 ALYEAALCRER

-197 ALTVMREAAIAAFIS
+197 ALTVMREASIAAFIS

-223 GFTASSERIKL
+223 GFTASSERIKS
-234 KGEAEKLAADCKEA
+234 KEDAEKLAADCKEVFA
-248 SAAVTKV
+248 VAAKV

-310 LTEDMAAMIPEL
+310 LTEDMAAMIPDL
-322 VQKTAKKL
+322 VQKTAKKF
-330 SFSDETV
+330 SFSDEAV
-337 PVRTGQVIN
+337 PVRAGQVIN

-386 CAVGIPS
+386 CAVGIPC

-398 AAELSCAGAVFKAKG
+398 AVELSCAGSVFKAKG

-445 QNGIELT
+445 QNGMELT

-477 MENADAEEMP
+477 MENAGAEEMP
-487 EDAERKGLGT
+487 EDTERKGLGT

-522 KYLIPTQKGTA
+522 KYLIPTQKGTS
-533 LVTILPEQIQSASM
+533 LVTILPEQIQSVSM
-547 TAEWEEKLLEIERG
+547 TAEWEEKLLEIEQG

-567 FMGEIEAMISDLVKN
+567 FMREIEAMISDLVKN

-592 MQKQKSQEIGKCP
+592 MPKQKSQEIGKCP

-613 GAKGWFCANRSCPFA
+613 GAKGWFCVNRSCPFA

-641 KLTVSVAEKLLANG
+641 KLTASVAEKLLANG

-663 SAKTGKTF
+663 SAKTGKSF
-671 DVVLILEID
+671 DAVLILEID

-687 RLDFEGGKK
+687 QLNFGGGKK